1 MVSRRGSTAIKCSV
15 AAYDPSARV
24 PSDDTLAFTAI
35 HSIPASTSGVIKAT
49 TFTRVTSAA
58 SCQQLPAEK
67 SFSALVIAV
76 RGSMKMIDWVV
87 NANYEPC
94 DAYDLLASA
103 EWLPNERVHDTFRV
117 HSGFLNGARALL
129 PVVKEQLA
137 STVGPGS
144 DRASHVIFTGHSAGG
159 AVASLL
165 YLHFLGIASQTFPF
179 LRFSL
184 VTFGSPPVI
193 APSVTTLVNEH
204 LKHQTNPGLAVAVV
218 NETDV
223 VARADNLYLS
233 SLVDLYKSI
242 DSLAPVAE
250 TTAQAQ
256 PRTRDGRYWQ
266 LPPPVYYLIGNIVVL
281 KELDED
287 SDDPTITAFSV
298 SESDFSRLLFCSSR
312 AHHKEV
318 YQRAVERLRR
328 AEKVLVETTI

>member
-1 MVSRRGSTAIKCSV
+1 ILTAAIKCSV
-15 AAYDPSARV
+15 ATYDPSAKV

-58 SCQQLPAEK
+58 DCHQLPAEK

-87 NANYEPC
+87 NANYGPC
-94 DAYDLLASA
+94 DAYDLLRA
-103 EWLPNERVHDTFRV
+103 HDTFQV

-129 PVVKEQLA
+129 PVVKDQLA
-137 STVGPGS
+137 STVGPSS

-165 YLHFLGIASQTFPF
+165 YLHFLGIASQTFPS

-193 APSVTTLVNEH
+193 APSVTNLVNEH

-223 VARADNLYLS
+223 VARADNLYLL

-242 DSLAPVAE
+242 DSPAPVAE
-250 TTAQAQ
+250 TTTQAQ

-266 LPPPVYYLIGNIVVL
+266 LPPPVYHLIGNVVVL
-281 KELDED
+281 KELDEE
-287 SDDPTITAFSV
+287 SDDPRITAFSV
-298 SESDFSRLLFCSSR
+298 SESDFSKLLFCSSR

-318 YQRAVERLRR
+318 YQLAVERLRH
-328 AEKVLVETTI
+328 AEKVLAERTI